1 MKTWNRLQA
10 LVLAIIML
18 LSIGLMAGCNK
29 EGDTTPSG
37 FKVTF
42 MVEGKQ
48 YGEIQT
54 VQKGRRITEPAA
66 PTFSNSS
73 YVFTGWYTDEAFTAP
88 WNFTTGIVT
97 ADVTLYAGYRVVSSN
112 VSDVTKAQ
120 EPCTSKIVWSQ
131 SKASAADAYE
141 VTITDGSGNVTTL
154 TGTVEFDSAT
164 YLVTFIPSAIPQG
177 GKYTVSVK
185 DTTTDAEAAVAEN
198 VLLGG
203 AGTEANPYLIGSS
216 LDFDLVNK
224 NNVAEGTYFELVASI
239 TIETSRADQKDYVF
253 NGTLLGNGRTITL
266 ENSNCGAIYQIGEK
280 GYVYNVGIAG
290 AISTA
295 LYDSIGSIADFNAG
309 RVEKINTTANV
320 ESGAGAVGSSGL
332 ADTLND
338 TLPDGEGKRGIA
350 GGVVGTN
357 LATGTVID
365 CKITTSSSST
375 GTVKA
380 CIAGGTIVG
389 LNYGTIESCVSNGCF
404 GAWNST
410 ESGGKSLS
418 NYSYG
423 GGIAGIN
430 AGTVRQCSVSGS
442 AKLLS
447 QRYENDADGDANSGT
462 NNSNFGGIVG
472 YNMAN
477 GVVSECSFSGIRVH
491 ADENVGGV
499 AGLNAGS
506 ISDCYVEGAYQ
517 STTVLSYIGGRKNV
531 GGVVGKLEA
540 TGTVTNCFV
549 TANVFGFNAG
559 TAYAVAEKANN
570 CVYLSANPNA
580 KSLAANPDCV
590 ALTAPTGNGNVA
602 VDVVANSYDGQTVD
616 FALAE
621 SYLANINGNG
631 KFYFDG
637 TTVKLGYE
645 ANVKPEESIEI
656 TIVADGNESKV
667 NVFETGAAIDGP
679 VKSGYKFV
687 GWAVVADGEVVFA
700 VGTAISMYD
709 LQDYADANGQIR
721 LYAIYEERVAN
732 EGLVIGIWNRYVNSD
747 EVGADTGAKIEAAYR
762 AYMADN
768 NLTFDVEFRV
778 YTESAVADFGA
789 AVNAAGDVDVILGAG
804 ANIQS
809 AGGVAYIARAYM
821 NYEGL
826 TGRYAVLL
834 TDSERALNFYA
845 YITGLTNEEANIT
858 FVVGETS
865 TTATANN
872 LLGIK
877 ANAPEVALEEG
888 FELLGWATSA
898 DATEAQIVAS
908 SISYADVKEL
918 LTDGAVTLYPVI
930 VKKLVEDTTLKV
942 SVWTKGGS
950 WVTAVELE
958 IIQNGFNKY
967 LVSLGYDISKLT
979 IEFVETVTDGNKVA
993 DLGAAVNAAGDFD
1006 IIIGCGNN
1014 VDSTGGVT
1022 VISKGD
1028 VLVSHVAGERKV
1040 ATLTTNTLAGHLYTY
1055 LTTVE
1060 PTEAPVEPPEGVP
1073 VQNTTLK
1080 VSVWTKDGAWITD
1093 AELEAIKTGFNA
1105 YLTQQGYDVSKLT
1118 IEFVV
1123 TTTDGNKVADLGAAV
1138 NAAGDF
1144 DIIIGCGNNINS
1156 SGGVSVLEK
1165 ANILTSYVAAG
1176 RMAATLTDNTL
1187 AALLYAYLTTEA

>member
-1 MKTWNRLQA
+1 MKLSKRLQA
-10 LVLAIIML
+10 LALVVVML

-29 EGDTTPSG
+29 EEDTTPSG

-48 YGEIQT
+48 YGDILT

-73 YVFTGWYTDEAFTAP
+73 YVFTGWYTDEAFTTQ

-97 ADVTLYAGYRVVSSN
+97 ADMTLYAGYRVVSGN
-112 VSDVTKAQ
+112 VSDVTKAN

-131 SKASAADAYE
+131 SAASAAEAYE
-141 VTITDGSGNVTTL
+141 VIITDANGNATTL
-154 TGTVEFDSAT
+154 TGTVEFNAET
-164 YLVTFIPSAIPQG
+164 FEVTFIPATIPQG

-185 DTTTDAEAAVAEN
+185 DTTTDAEAVVVEDL
-198 VLLGG
+198 LLGG
-203 AGTEANPYLIGSS
+203 AGTESNPYLIGSAR
-216 LDFDLVNK
+216 DFDLVNK
-224 NNVAEGTYFELVASI
+224 SNVAEGTYFELVASI

-253 NGTLLGNGRTITL
+253 NGTLIGNGRTITL
-266 ENSNCGAIYQIGEK
+266 ANSNCGAIYKIGEK

-290 AISTA
+290 AVSTA
-295 LYDSIGSIADFNAG
+295 LYDSVGSIADFNAG
-309 RVEKINTTANV
+309 RVEKVNTTANV
-320 ESGAGAVGSSGL
+320 ESTAGL
-332 ADTLND
+332 AGSNGLANALDDTLA
-338 TLPDGEGKRGIA
+338 DGEGKRGIA

-357 LATGTVID
+357 LATGTVVN

-380 CIAGGTIVG
+380 CIGGGTIVG
-389 LNYGTIESCVSNGCF
+389 LNYGTIQGCVSNGCF

-430 AGTVRQCSVSGS
+430 AGTVTQCSVSGS

-491 ADENVGGV
+491 ADENVGGI

-540 TGTVTNCFV
+540 TGTVSNCFV

-559 TAYAVAEKANN
+559 TAYAVAEKADN

-580 KSLAANPDCV
+580 KSLEKNPDSV
-590 ALTAPTGNGNVA
+590 ALTAPVGSGNVA
-602 VDVVANSYDGQTVD
+602 VEVAANSYDGLKVN
-616 FALAE
+616 FVLAE
-621 SYLANINGNG
+621 SYLANVNGNS

-637 TTVKLGYE
+637 TTVKLAYE
-645 ANVKPEESIEI
+645 ANIQPEASIEI
-656 TIVADGNESKV
+656 TIVSDGNESKV
-667 NVFETGAAIDGP
+667 TVYETGAAIDAP

-687 GWAVVADGEVVFA
+687 GWAVVADGEIVFE
-700 VGTAISMYD
+700 VGTAVSMYD
-709 LQDYADANGQIR
+709 LQDYRDANGEIR
-721 LYAIYEERVAN
+721 LYAIYEVRVAN
-732 EGLVIGIWNRYVNSD
+732 EGLIIGIWNRYVNAE
-747 EVGADTGAKIEAAYR
+747 EVGADTAQKIEAAYR
-762 AYMADN
+762 AYMTEN

-778 YTESAVADFGA
+778 YSESAVADFGA
-789 AVNAAGDVDVILGAG
+789 AVNKDGDVDVILGAG

-809 AGGVAYIARAYM
+809 SGGVAYIARAYM
-821 NYEGL
+821 TYEGL

-834 TDSERALNFYA
+834 TDTERALNFYA
-845 YITGLTNEEANIT
+845 YITGLSNEEANIT

-877 ANAPEVALEEG
+877 ANAPEVTVEEG

-898 DATEAQIVAS
+898 DATEAMITAS
-908 SISYADVKEL
+908 SIAYADVKDL
-918 LTDGAVTLYPVI
+918 LVDGAVTLYPVI
-930 VKKLVEDTTLKV
+930 VQKLEEDTTLKI

-950 WVTAVELE
+950 WVTAAELDA
-958 IIQNGFNKY
+958 IKTGFNNY
-967 LVSLGYDISKLT
+967 LVSLGYDLSKLT
-979 IEFVETVTDGNKVA
+979 IEFVETTTDGNKVA
-993 DLGAAVNAAGDFD
+993 DLGAAVNTAGDFD
-1006 IIIGCGNN
+1006 IIFGCGNN
-1014 VDSTGGVT
+1014 VDSTGGVAIIT
-1022 VISKGD
+1022 KGD
-1028 VLVSHVAGERKV
+1028 VLVGHVAGERKV
-1040 ATLTTNTLAGHLYTY
+1040 ATLTGNTLAGHLYTY

-1060 PTEAPVEPPEGVP
+1060 PTEAPQEPPVEAP
-1073 VQNTTLK
+1073 VQDTTLK
-1080 VSVWTKDGAWITD
+1080 VAVWAKGGDWVTD
-1093 AELEAIKTGFNA
+1093 AELAAIQTGFEA
-1105 YLTQQGYDVSKLT
+1105 YLTSKGIDVSTLT
-1118 IEFVV
+1118 ITYEVS
-1123 TTTDGNKVADLGAAV
+1123 TKTAVADLGAEV

-1144 DIIIGCGNNINS
+1144 DIIIGCGNNVTTK
-1156 SGGVSVLEK
+1156 GGVTVIEK
-1165 ANILTSYVAAG
+1165 ADILTGKVAAG
-1176 RMAATLTDNTL
+1176 RMAARLTENTL
-1187 AALLYAYLTTEA
+1187 AALLYEYLTTEA